1 MGMWMWMRWRD
12 ERDEWDGVAG
22 GDLYG
27 DGDGEST
34 VIML

>member
-12 ERDEWDGVAG
+12 EWDGVAG
-22 GDLYG
+22 GELYG